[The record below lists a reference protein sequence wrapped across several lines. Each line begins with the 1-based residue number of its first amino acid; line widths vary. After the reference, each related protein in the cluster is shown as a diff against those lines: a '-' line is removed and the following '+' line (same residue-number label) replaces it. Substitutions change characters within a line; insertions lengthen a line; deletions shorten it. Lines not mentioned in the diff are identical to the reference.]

1 MKGRL
6 TLQVLDNQQRVIAT
20 RRADNAVMRGGG
32 ELVARLF
39 AGLGG
44 GAITHVAV
52 GVSDAP
58 ESDQF
63 STSGLSNAASDGIVP
78 LTGATE
84 VAIPQT
90 AFTVD
95 VDSVKRVVWVRA
107 RTTLPASA
115 AVGTIREAGLLARK
129 NDTATLYNRV
139 VFAPVEKRDS
149 DELTL
154 FWEVSFPYGDLQWT
168 L

>member
-6 TLQVLDNQQRVIAT
+6 SLEVLDDRRRVIAT

-32 ELVARLF
+32 ELIARLF
-39 AGLGG
+39 AGRGG
-44 GAITHVAV
+44 AAITHVGV

-58 ESDQF
+58 ESELF
-63 STSGLSNAASDGIVP
+63 TTTGLSNAAADGVEP

-84 VAIPQT
+84 VAILAT
-90 AFTVD
+90 ALTID
-95 VDSVKRVVWVRA
+95 VDAPKRIVWVRA
-107 RTTLPASA
+107 RTTLPPSA
-115 AVGTIREAGLLARK
+115 AIGTIREAGLLARS
-129 NDTATLYNRV
+129 DAGTTLYNRV
-139 VFAPVEKRDS
+139 VFAPLIKRDT
-149 DELTL
+149 DEITL